1 MDREKVKSDTVQI
14 IAELAE
20 ISGEEITQDASLQKL
35 GVDSLMALQIVAR
48 MEKKYQVE
56 IPEEE
61 IGRIQTLRNILDMV
75 ERIFTKQST

>member
-1 MDREKVKSDTVQI
+1 MDREKVKSDTVTI

-20 ISGEEITQDASLQKL
+20 IPEEEIKEDANLQNL

-61 IGRIQTLRNILDMV
+61 IGKIRTLRDILDMV
-75 ERIFTKQST
+75 DRLFKKQIP

>member
-1 MDREKVKSDTVQI
+1 MDREKVKSDTVTI

-20 ISGEEITQDASLQKL
+20 IPEEEITEEAILQKL

-61 IGRIQTLRNILDMV
+61 IGKIRTLRDILDMV
-75 ERIFTKQST
+75 DRLFTKQIP

>member
-1 MDREKVKSDTVQI
+1 MDREKVKSETVAI

-20 ISGEEITQDASLQKL
+20 IPGEEITEDASLQKL

-61 IGRIQTLRNILDMV
+61 IGKIQTLRNILDMV
-75 ERIFTKQST
+75 ERIFQKQSQ